1 MKKCPKCGV
10 ELKTK
15 VLGSIEVDECESC
28 KGVWLEK
35 GELEEVKEETD
46 PNLDWLDFEIWKHP
60 EKFKSGSAGVDCPVC
75 GTRTASLEYG
85 DTGVEI
91 NYCATCQG
99 IWLEKDELPKIIES
113 LEDEIARKTLSDY
126 FKESVEE
133 AKEIVTGHESFMSE
147 WKDFSSVLKLMQYR
161 LFVEKPKL
169 VETLTELNT
178 LNPFK

>member
-1 MKKCPKCGV
+1 MKKCPKCRV

-35 GELEEVKEETD
+35 GELEEVKDETD

-60 EKFKSGSAGVDCPVC
+60 EKFKSSSTGVDCPVC
-75 GTRTASLEYG
+75 GTTTASLEYG

-91 NYCATCQG
+91 NYCGTCQG
-99 IWLEKDELPKIIES
+99 IWLDKDELPKIIES
-113 LEDEIARKTLSDY
+113 LEDEISRKTLADY

>member
-60 EKFKSGSAGVDCPVC
+60 KNLNRARPASIAPCAAPRPPASNT
-75 GTRTASLEYG
+75 GTRGS
-85 DTGVEI
+85 
-91 NYCATCQG
+91 
-99 IWLEKDELPKIIES
+99 
-113 LEDEIARKTLSDY
+113 R
-126 FKESVEE
+126 
-133 AKEIVTGHESFMSE
+133 
-147 WKDFSSVLKLMQYR
+147 
-161 LFVEKPKL
+161 
-169 VETLTELNT
+169 
-178 LNPFK
+178 